1 MAMLDRRLMLVLAGA
16 GAMLASPALAGMG
29 QPSPW
34 QMGFQE
40 AASPIMAQI
49 TAFHD

>member
-1 MAMLDRRLMLVLAGA
+1 MAILDRRLMLIAAGA
-16 GAMLASPALAGMG
+16 TLASGPALAGMG

-40 AASPIMAQI
+40 AGEPDHGADHRVP
-49 TAFHD
+49 